1 MAQFQDGIGPAT
13 PVGVAAVTVLSTKM
27 QPLFE
32 LEDAALSGTDMDAV
46 HDMRVASRRSR
57 EAISIFAPL
66 YREADMAEPLASVK
80 AVTKALGAVRDA
92 DVFIDHL
99 ADLSRSTQDVGQK
112 LALAYFIAWRQAERS
127 RDLVRMRERLARLD
141 LDRRR
146 VRLTR
151 ALYGF
156 RKNADIIAPLGWL
169 AEDVLRERLDTF
181 YGHLPVA
188 LDESA
193 IEEQHAMRIA
203 GKHLR
208 YAIETFKSCI
218 DPKRFDQVR
227 GTITAYQDALGEMRD
242 RDVFLDAI
250 ERMTANGDP
259 SVAGIAPADVDGVIG
274 RLKAERAELFAR
286 FVALVEEHPAEA
298 TEAAILAAL
307 LPAPPRPEPPAEPE
321 PAPPAAA
328 PVAPAADETAAAYQ
342 PAPRPRPAERERF
355 LAISRL
361 AQSLFGRQPDR
372 ELPPSPPATAEPLAR
387 PDDVATPESRQR

>member
-1 MAQFQDGIGPAT
+1 MAQIQDGIGPST

-32 LEDAALSGTDMDAV
+32 LERAALAGDDMDAV

-57 EAISIFAPL
+57 EAIAIFAPL
-66 YREADMAEPLASVK
+66 YREADLAEPLRSVK

-99 ADLSRSTQDVGQK
+99 AALSRDAEDEQQR
-112 LALAYFIAWRQAERS
+112 LALAYLIAWRQSERS
-127 RDLVRMRERLARLD
+127 RDLIRMRERLARLD
-141 LDRRR
+141 LESRR

-151 ALYGF
+151 ALYAF

-169 AEDVLRERLDTF
+169 AEDVLKQRLDAF
-181 YGHLPVA
+181 YGYLPAA

-218 DPKRFDQVR
+218 DPKRFDQIRATV
-227 GTITAYQDALGEMRD
+227 TSYQDALGEMRD

-250 ERMTANGDP
+250 DRM
-259 SVAGIAPADVDGVIG
+259 VAGGTPSAAGITADGIGGVIA
-274 RLKAERAELFAR
+274 RLKAERAELFGR
-286 FVALVEEHPAEA
+286 FVALVEDHPAEP
-298 TEAAILAAL
+298 TEESILAAL
-307 LPAPPRPEPPAEPE
+307 LPAPPRPEPPAPPVVEKPAPAPE
-321 PAPPAAA
+321 PVGTPGTRPPH
-328 PVAPAADETAAAYQ
+328 
-342 PAPRPRPAERERF
+342 RPRTVERERF
-355 LAISRL
+355 AAISRL
-361 AQSLFGRQPDR
+361 AQSLFGRKP
-372 ELPPSPPATAEPLAR
+372 ENALPPSPPSPVDPLVHAETTAETTEP
-387 PDDVATPESRQR
+387 V

>member
-1 MAQFQDGIGPAT
+1 MAQMQDGIGPAT

-32 LEDAALSGTDMDAV
+32 LEESALAGNDMDAV

-57 EAISIFAPL
+57 EAIAIFAPL
-66 YREADMAEPLASVK
+66 YREADIAEPLQSVK

-99 ADLSRSTQDVGQK
+99 SDLSASSDNEQER

-127 RDLVRMRERLARLD
+127 RDLERMRQRLARLD

-151 ALYGF
+151 ALYAF
-156 RKNADIIAPLGWL
+156 KKSADIIAPLGWL
-169 AEDVLRERLDTF
+169 AEDVLTERFDAF

-193 IEEQHAMRIA
+193 IAEQHAMRIA

-218 DPKRFDQVR
+218 DPKRFDQLR
-227 GTITAYQDALGEMRD
+227 GIVTSFQDALGEMRD

-250 ERMTANGDP
+250 ARMVANGDAAR
-259 SVAGIAPADVDGVIG
+259 AGVTPEGIDAVTD
-274 RLKAERAELFAR
+274 RLKAERAELFVR
-286 FVALVEEHPAEA
+286 FVTLVEEHPAEA
-298 TEAAILAAL
+298 TEEAAMAAL
-307 LPAPPRPEPPAEPE
+307 LPAPPRPEPPAPVVEEAEEPASTPE
-321 PAPPAAA
+321 PSPYRPA
-328 PVAPAADETAAAYQ
+328 E
-342 PAPRPRPAERERF
+342 RPRPAERERF
-355 LAISRL
+355 AAISRL
-361 AQSLFGRQPDR
+361 AQSLFGRRPDR
-372 ELPPSPPATAEPLAR
+372 ELPPSSPDVESPLAAV
-387 PDDVATPESRQR
+387 DDATPEQVPREPVS